1 MKPKVTM
8 GAMPE
13 NYTRVMYCKFDDGEV
28 LYFKPFSFSLLHDQ
42 LINRVLDYYSVYL
55 PEDAIELRNCT

>member
-8 GAMPE
+8 GSMPA
-13 NYTRVMYCKFDDGEV
+13 NYTRVMYIKFDDGEIM
-28 LYFKPFSFSLLHDQ
+28 YHKPFEFSLLHEQ
-42 LINRVLDYYSVYL
+42 WTNVWDYYSIYL

>member
-8 GAMPE
+8 GSMPE
-13 NYTRVMYCKFDDGEV
+13 NYTRVMYIKFDDGEIM
-28 LYFKPFSFSLLHDQ
+28 YHKPFEFSLLHDQ